1 MAEINVK
8 LDRILISLEKLT
20 TRIDVL
26 ENSVTATH
34 NYVSKLDQKLSQ
46 RCDELECAIKQKTDS
61 TMFVDLKNKV
71 EILEAKLEFFS
82 EKEKNTLDYT
92 KRVEQKFESYFM
104 EADRDKL
111 SNEAYSKRL
120 NILIHGIEEHST
132 NPWETREETRTKL
145 NNFLMDGLRMDNYE
159 SLLLVDFHRLPQRPV
174 YKDGIKINRPIIY
187 KLSNI
192 QDKQSVLRATKH
204 LKVYNERRSKNLKN
218 APSVYITDHLPKP
231 FYLQKKSLLPLFK
244 EAKNLGK
251 KTNWRIMNGEYCLFI
266 DGVKALH

>member
-1 MAEINVK
+1 
-8 LDRILISLEKLT
+8 
-20 TRIDVL
+20 
-26 ENSVTATH
+26 
-34 NYVSKLDQKLSQ
+34 
-46 RCDELECAIKQKTDS
+46 
-61 TMFVDLKNKV
+61 MFVDLKNKV

-174 YKDGIKINRPIIY
+174 YKDGIKINRPIIC